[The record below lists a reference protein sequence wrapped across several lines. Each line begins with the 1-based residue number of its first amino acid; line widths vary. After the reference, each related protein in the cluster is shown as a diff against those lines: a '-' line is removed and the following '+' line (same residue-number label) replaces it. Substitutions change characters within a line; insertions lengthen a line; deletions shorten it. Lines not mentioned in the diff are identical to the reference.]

1 MLATETTTRQGRRKV
16 TRKLQIRSLALAI
29 GAALGTVGA
38 GVQASGFQIMTQ
50 SASGTGVAFA
60 GMAAAG
66 QDASTA
72 FWNPAAMSLLP
83 GIQGVAALSYVAP
96 EVEFKDAGTSRLN
109 NVVNLGGLG
118 DGGSDGAPDAWIPA
132 LYATWMLT
140 PDWSV
145 GLAINA
151 PFGLTTEWD
160 RPWAGQYF
168 AVKSEIETLNIN
180 PTLSFKLNEMV
191 ALGAGIS
198 YQRITADLTN
208 AVPIPGVSPASSPLG
223 EVDGEDWGFGW
234 NVGALIDFQQGTRV
248 GLTYRSTI
256 DYTLDGGKITVGGA
270 NPLQPL
276 HNSVTADVELPD
288 TFSVGL
294 SHQFT
299 PETRVLADWTWTG
312 WGSIQDLTIRHATL
326 GFAIKSTP
334 LKFDDSW
341 RAGLGVEHQ
350 LNPSWLLRAGVA
362 YDNTPVQD
370 EYRTPRLPDEDRTWL
385 AVGVRYQPEQ
395 NAAWWIDV
403 GYAHEWVD
411 DAKSELTECLAVVS
425 GTCAASATL
434 NGKYEAG
441 INLFS
446 AQVSFRF

>member
-1 MLATETTTRQGRRKV
+1 MQKRA
-16 TRKLQIRSLALAI
+16 LALAVGTAL
-29 GAALGTVGA
+29 GAAGA

-50 SASGTGVAFA
+50 SASGIGVAFA

-83 GIQGVAALSYVAP
+83 GVQGAAVLSYVAP
-96 EVEFKDAGTSRLN
+96 HTEYKDDGTSSLNRLYPLE
-109 NVVNLGGLG
+109 VLGN
-118 DGGSDGAPDAWIPA
+118 GGSDGAPNAWVPA

-145 GLAINA
+145 GLAVNA

-160 RPWAGQYF
+160 SPWAGQFF
-168 AVKSEIETLNIN
+168 AVKSKIETLNIN
-180 PTLSFKLNEMV
+180 PVVSFRVNDMV
-191 ALGAGIS
+191 TLGAGFS
-198 YQRITADLTN
+198 YQQLKAELTN
-208 AVPIPGVSPASSPLG
+208 AVPMPGLSPARAPLG
-223 EVDGEDWGFGW
+223 KVDGEDWGVGW
-234 NVGALIDFQQGTRV
+234 NVGALIDFQQGTRL

-256 DYTLDGGKITVGGA
+256 DYTLEDGKLTVGGA
-270 NPLQPL
+270 NPLPGGIT
-276 HNSVTADVELPD
+276 NSVIADVELPD
-288 TFSVGL
+288 TFSIGL

-312 WGSIQDLTIRHATL
+312 WDSIQDLTIRQATF
-326 GFAIKSTP
+326 GTAIKTTP
-334 LKFDDSW
+334 LNFDNSW

-370 EYRTPRLPDEDRTWL
+370 EYRTPRLPDEDRTWF

-411 DAKSELTECLAVVS
+411 DATSELNECIAVVDNR
-425 GTCAASATL
+425 CAARATL
-434 NGKYEAG
+434 NGNYESD
-441 INLFS
+441 INLFA